1 MSNRAAH
8 NGAGNL
14 GHNVRTYFDWL
25 ALERNASPNTIHAY
39 RDCMVLFM
47 RYVADSTGR
56 RIDTLAIDDA
66 MHDRV
71 LGFLAYLEA
80 ERGVA
85 ITTRNHR
92 LSALKGF
99 FRYVAYRDPL
109 LAGHCRRVTLIPL
122 KKHESKLLDYLE
134 SNEMEAILD
143 GADRGRKAGRRDYA
157 LILLLYNTG
166 CRASE
171 LAGMART
178 DIRTGPLPH
187 VEILGKGRRR
197 RTVPLW
203 QRTVRALDT
212 MLEDRRD
219 DRPGLFLGQRGNTI
233 TRAGVASVV
242 KKYSRLA
249 RAGNPELAKLRISP
263 HTVRH
268 TMAVALL
275 RSTGDIDATSKILG
289 HASINTTKIY
299 TDKDRTRL
307 ADALNKV
314 SARLLGSDGPNW
326 APSDDLL
333 SWLESL

>member
-1 MSNRAAH
+1 MKNKTAH
-8 NGAGNL
+8 NGNDNL
-14 GHNVRTYFDWL
+14 GHNVRAYFDWL
-25 ALERNASPNTIHAY
+25 ALERNASPNTIHSY
-39 RDCMVLFM
+39 RDTVVLFM
-47 RYVADSTGR
+47 RYLADSTGQ
-56 RIDTLAIDDA
+56 RIDTLAIDGSV
-66 MHDRV
+66 HDRV
-71 LGFLAYLEA
+71 IGFLAYLEA
-80 ERGVA
+80 ERKVA

-134 SNEMEAILD
+134 ADEMEAIL
-143 GADRGRKAGRRDYA
+143 AAVDRGKKAGRRDYA

-171 LAGMART
+171 LAGLTRADVRT
-178 DIRTGPLPH
+178 DPLPH

-197 RTVPLW
+197 RVVPLW
-203 QRTVRALDT
+203 QRTVRTLEV
-212 MLEDRRD
+212 MLEERRD
-219 DRPGLFLGQRGNTI
+219 DKPGLFLGQRGNTI

-249 RAGNPELAKLRISP
+249 ETSKPELAKRRISP

-268 TMAVALL
+268 TTAVALL
-275 RSTGDIDATSKILG
+275 RATGDIDATGKILG

-299 TDKDRTRL
+299 TDKDRSRL
-307 ADALNKV
+307 AETLNKV
-314 SARLLGSDGPNW
+314 SASLLGSDGPDW
-326 APSDDLL
+326 TPPDDLL

>member
-1 MSNRAAH
+1 MSNSATH
-8 NGAGNL
+8 NGTDNL
-14 GHNVRTYFDWL
+14 GRNVRAYFDWL
-25 ALERNASPNTIHAY
+25 ALERNVSPNTTHSY
-39 RDCMVLFM
+39 RDTMVLFM
-47 RYVADSTGR
+47 RYLADTTGQ
-56 RIDTLAIDDA
+56 RIDTLAVDDT
-66 MHDRV
+66 MHDQV
-71 LGFLAYLEA
+71 ISFLAHLETN
-80 ERGVA
+80 RGVA

-109 LAGHCRRVTLIPL
+109 LAGHCRRVTLIPF
-122 KKHESKLLDYLE
+122 KRHETKLLDYLE
-134 SNEMEAILD
+134 ADEMEAILD
-143 GADRGRKAGRRDYA
+143 QADRSKKDGRRDYA

-171 LAGMART
+171 LAGMARA
-178 DIRTGPLPH
+178 DIQIGPLPH

-197 RTVPLW
+197 RAVPLW
-203 QRTVRALDT
+203 QRTIRAIEA
-212 MLEDRRD
+212 MLEERRD
-219 DRPGLFLGQRGNTI
+219 DKPGLFLGQRGNTI
-233 TRAGVASVV
+233 TRAGVAGVV
-242 KKYSRLA
+242 KKHSRLA
-249 RAGNPELAKLRISP
+249 TAEKPELGKRRISP

-307 ADALNKV
+307 ADTLNKV
-314 SARLLGSDGPNW
+314 GASLLGTDGPNW